1 MALLADTFQRLGR
14 SARCVQADLSA
25 ALPDEAPWARRQQ
38 YDRILLDAP
47 CTATGVLRRH
57 PDIRL
62 LRRPSDAAAFA
73 AVQQRMLQHCFELLK
88 IGGRLLYVTCS
99 ILKAENEAVIEA
111 FLAQRP
117 EAVLVPLGEA
127 GPWPSTARMLRCGI
141 SLLPGSEADSDG
153 FYYAALTKVAKA
165 QHS

>member
-1 MALLADTFQRLGR
+1 MMRDNFSRLGR
-14 SARCVQADLSA
+14 DAHCVQADLA
-25 ALPDEAPWARRQQ
+25 AELPASEAWAQADR

-47 CTATGVLRRH
+47 CSATGVLRRH

-73 AVQQRMLQHCFELLK
+73 ALQSRLLRQCFRMLQP
-88 IGGRLLYVTCS
+88 GGRLLYATCS
-99 ILKAENEAVIEA
+99 VLAQENEAVIES
-111 FLAQRP
+111 FLASESCATGVSP
-117 EAVLVPLGEA
+117 AALGLIPA
-127 GPWPSTARMLRCGI
+127 DARMLQRGI
-141 SLLPGSEADSDG
+141 QLLPGNEAETDG